1 MKASTKR
8 KEGGRRWRND
18 LLVEVTSFATLKTSS
33 SCTSCGLLLVFGFIP
48 LSKVHWFWF
57 GFIFGLIHELEN
69 KNKKGNITCLPSAS
83 RLLEF
88 PRILFS
94 RCFLS
99 LFFVWPIFLSEAQE
113 KGLERM
119 EGRGLGDVFKNVSL
133 CICCFLHVR
142 VLAIRVLF
150 SWRKRPDKRFGI
162 QEKWVEDWGM
172 DALPADD
179 QWWKGNR
186 GCVTVSACVCVCV
199 CVVCVCVCVC
209 VILLKVEKNPSKLV
223 WQVWQEK
230 NLKMSWIK
238 NDNGMK
244 RMRKSKY
251 FVAEVDWEIHLRK
264 VYIIRGVWKMVF
276 GVM

>member
-94 RCFLS
+94 RCSSRFS
-99 LFFVWPIFLSEAQE
+99 SFGPCFLSEAQE
-113 KGLERM
+113 RGLERM
-119 EGRGLGDVFKNVSL
+119 EGRGLGDLFKNVSL
-133 CICCFLHVR
+133 CICCFFVFYMSEFF
-142 VLAIRVLF
+142 F
-150 SWRKRPDKRFGI
+150 SADAEGQTNALVSKKSELRIEAWMRFQRMISDGKGI
-162 QEKWVEDWGM
+162 GD
-172 DALPADD
+172 
-179 QWWKGNR
+179 
-186 GCVTVSACVCVCV
+186 VS
-199 CVVCVCVCVC
+199 
-209 VILLKVEKNPSKLV
+209 
-223 WQVWQEK
+223 Q
-230 NLKMSWIK
+230 
-238 NDNGMK
+238 
-244 RMRKSKY
+244 
-251 FVAEVDWEIHLRK
+251 
-264 VYIIRGVWKMVF
+264 
-276 GVM
+276 